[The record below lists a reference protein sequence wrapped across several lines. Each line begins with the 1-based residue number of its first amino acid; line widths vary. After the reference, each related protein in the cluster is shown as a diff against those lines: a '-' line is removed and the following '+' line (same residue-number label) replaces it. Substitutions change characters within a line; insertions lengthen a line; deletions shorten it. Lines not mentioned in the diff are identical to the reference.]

1 MNQPGLLRG
10 AAAVLAVA
18 ALGSCDATQPKPYC
32 RVQQDTYA
40 ARYIMQSMQ
49 GACTGKVLTGEILH
63 LTYYRAPLTEANGT
77 TSVAIQ
83 PESVLE
89 ATHELT
95 MSAGME
101 YSIGKFT
108 TINPGDDDLCK
119 VPTFAETNIT
129 TPMARLSYAWSNMQL
144 MVTPV
149 SNAIHFGADLVR
161 KDGDCTVTYKVSAV
175 NPALHCGDGMDMMG
189 HPDPTTGNPNQKA
202 CEFEQGSGLSP
213 DLAYTCDATLLC
225 LPSKEFP
232 SRK

>member
-1 MNQPGLLRG
+1 MIKSALSRG
-10 AAAVLAVA
+10 VAAALAVA
-18 ALGSCDATQPKPYC
+18 ALGSCDATQPRPYC
-32 RVQQDTYA
+32 RVQQDAYA

-49 GACTGKVLTGEILH
+49 GACAGKVLTSEVLH
-63 LTYYRAPLTEANGT
+63 LTYYRAPLTEAGGT
-77 TSVAIQ
+77 VSVAIQ
-83 PESVLE
+83 PDSVLS
-89 ATHELT
+89 AIDGLT
-95 MSAGME
+95 ASAGME

-119 VPTFAETNIT
+119 VPTMAETSIT
-129 TPMARLSYAWSNMQL
+129 TPMARLSYTWSNFQL
-144 MVTPV
+144 VVTPV

-175 NPALHCGDGMDMMG
+175 NPALHCGDGTDMMG

-202 CEFEQGSGLSP
+202 CEFSQGSGLSP

-225 LPSKEFP
+225 IPAKEFP